1 MRLDFREI
9 ILKDLSKKMVFLVG
23 PRQAGKTWLSKSIRN
38 SDFVY
43 LNYDNDADKKI
54 IDNRAWDPLA
64 KLIILDELHKRP
76 DWKNFI
82 KGIYDKRNP
91 NQEFLVTGSARL
103 DIYRNTGDSLSG
115 RYFTH
120 RLLPFVP
127 RDLVGTK
134 WEGDLSRLLER
145 GGFPEPFL
153 AEDAVEADRWR
164 LQYVDGLIREDV
176 FTIDTVENLKSLQS
190 VLRLLQSRV
199 GSPISYT
206 SIAEDVHISPNT
218 VKKYIGLLEAL
229 FIVFKVP
236 PFSKNI
242 ARSLLKEPKIYFF
255 DTGLVVNDAGSR
267 FENLTALSLL
277 SHCYRREDWMG
288 KRTSLHY
295 IRTKEKKEVD
305 FLIAEDEEPAL
316 LIEAKYQD
324 EKISPT
330 LRYFSDKYKIPG
342 VQVVLHL
349 DSEYQENLI
358 RVKKADRFLVAQN
371 LV

>member
-1 MRLDFREI
+1 ME
-9 ILKDLSKKMVFLVG
+9 
-23 PRQAGKTWLSKSIRN
+23 
-38 SDFVY
+38 
-43 LNYDNDADKKI
+43 
-54 IDNRAWDPLA
+54 
-64 KLIILDELHKRP
+64 
-76 DWKNFI
+76 NFI

-120 RLLPFVP
+120 RLLSFVP

-176 FTIDTVENLKSLQS
+176 FTIDTVENLKSLQL

-218 VKKYIGLLEAL
+218 VKNTSDYSKPCSLFLKFHLFLRTLLEVL
-229 FIVFKVP
+229 SKSLRFIF
-236 PFSKNI
+236 
-242 ARSLLKEPKIYFF
+242 
-255 DTGLVVNDAGSR
+255 
-267 FENLTALSLL
+267 
-277 SHCYRREDWMG
+277 
-288 KRTSLHY
+288 
-295 IRTKEKKEVD
+295 
-305 FLIAEDEEPAL
+305 
-316 LIEAKYQD
+316 
-324 EKISPT
+324 
-330 LRYFSDKYKIPG
+330 
-342 VQVVLHL
+342 
-349 DSEYQENLI
+349 
-358 RVKKADRFLVAQN
+358 
-371 LV
+371 